1 MANTEQFSLVE
12 NLSGRINNLALQP
25 SAENSIFPIFEAVSN
40 SLNAI
45 EEQFGFDNLNKGQI
59 EIEVFR
65 NEDDKPISFKITD
78 NGIGLN
84 AANFKSFK
92 TYDSTYKIA
101 KGGKGVGRLTW
112 LKVFQTTTIES
123 VFEDD
128 GVKRRRSFS
137 FEVNDNNAFT
147 MTVEEVGSGINTGTS
162 IILDELKDGY
172 FQSFPDKQQTISNH
186 LIRHFLQILIAPNC
200 PDIILLDK
208 LDHSNLKDILQG
220 HILENQLSSSEID
233 GLGELKFNHLF
244 IRRAATTGEVKQN
257 LFFIG
262 HERTVLNHDLS
273 TQLGLPASLSYED
286 DLAKYVGIVSGSV
299 LDANVSQERNRFLL
313 NNNVWDVIQSASISA
328 AKDFLSEYISQ
339 AKQQKFEAL
348 KSVIARKPSFKLI
361 VNNAEEYVN
370 DLPLNVTKPE
380 EIFKVLSV
388 ELAREELRLDSK
400 TQKITEADASE
411 FEDEQFYRD
420 VAEASEKTRHAAN
433 FGLEEYLLHRKKI
446 IDLLDRCL
454 EIDLETSAF
463 QYENEVHKLICP
475 MRVTSEKVS
484 FGEHNL
490 WLIDE
495 GLTFSEFWASDQEL
509 RQFTDSKSRQRPDIV
524 FFDKS
529 HLLGEATGKPAVIVE
544 FKRPSR
550 NDYSASSNPLRQ
562 IYSYVEKLRGRQCR
576 NLRGQHIGSIDKD
589 TYFFCYLIA
598 DITPTLQTE
607 LEQNPNLI
615 TLPHE
620 YGYLIPHDRKRVS
633 IIVTQYESLVSDA
646 RRRMD
651 AFLNRIRIN

>member
-1 MANTEQFSLVE
+1 MTNTEQFSLVE
-12 NLSGRINNLALQP
+12 NLRGRINNLALQP

-45 EEQFGFDNLNKGQI
+45 EEKFGVDNLNQGQI
-59 EIEVFR
+59 EIEVYR
-65 NEDDKPISFKITD
+65 NEDDKPVSFKITD

-84 AANFKSFK
+84 AANFESFK
-92 TYDSTYKIA
+92 TYDSTYKIT

-112 LKVFQTTTIES
+112 LKVFKTTVIDS

-128 GVKRRRSFS
+128 GKIHKRSFS

-147 MTVEEVGSGINTGTS
+147 MTIDEMDSAIHTGTS
-162 IILDELKDGY
+162 IFLNILKDGY
-172 FQSFPDKQQTISNH
+172 FTSFPDKQQTISNY
-186 LIRHFLQILIAPNC
+186 LIRHFLRILIASNC

-208 LDHSNLKDILQG
+208 LDRSILKDILQG
-220 HILENQLSSSEID
+220 HILESHKTSTEIE
-233 GLGELKFNHLF
+233 GMGELKFNHLL
-244 IRRAATTGEVKQN
+244 IQKAATTAEVKQN

-273 TQLGLPASLSYED
+273 TQLGLPASLSCGD
-286 DLAKYVGIVSGSV
+286 DEAKYVGIVSGSM
-299 LDANVSQERNRFLL
+299 LDESVSQERNRFLL
-313 NNNVWDVIQSASISA
+313 NKDVWDVIQRASINA
-328 AKDFLSEYISQ
+328 TKDFLSEYISQ

-361 VNNAEEYVN
+361 VNNAEEYADN
-370 DLPLNVTKPE
+370 LPLNVTKQE
-380 EIFKVLSV
+380 EIHKVLAV
-388 ELAREELRLDSK
+388 ELAREQSKLDAV
-400 TQKITEADASE
+400 TQKITDADVGE

-420 VAEASEKTRHAAN
+420 VAEASEKTRQAAN

-446 IDLLDRCL
+446 IDLLDKCL

-495 GLTFSEFWASDQEL
+495 GLTFSDFWASDQEL
-509 RQFTDSKSRQRPDIV
+509 RQFTDSESRQRPDIV

-529 HLLGEATGKPAVIVE
+529 HLLEEATGKPAVIVE

-562 IYSYVEKLRGRQCR
+562 IYSYVEKLRGRRCR
-576 NLRGQHIGSIDKD
+576 NLRGKHIGSIDNN

-607 LEQNPNLI
+607 LEVYPNLI
-615 TLPHE
+615 KLPHE
-620 YGYLIPHDRKRVS
+620 YGYLIPHDGKRIS
-633 IIVTQYESLVSDA
+633 IIVTQYESLVNDA

-651 AFLNRIRIN
+651 SFFSRIRVE

>member
-1 MANTEQFSLVE
+1 MTNTEQFSLVE
-12 NLSGRINNLALQP
+12 NLRGRINNLALQP

-45 EEQFGFDNLNKGQI
+45 EEKFGVDNLNQGQI
-59 EIEVFR
+59 EIEVYR
-65 NEDDKPISFKITD
+65 NEDDKPVSFKITD

-84 AANFKSFK
+84 AANFESFK
-92 TYDSTYKIA
+92 TYDSTYKIT

-112 LKVFQTTTIES
+112 LKVFKTTVIDS

-128 GVKRRRSFS
+128 GKIHKRSFS

-147 MTVEEVGSGINTGTS
+147 MTIDEMDSAIHTGTS
-162 IILDELKDGY
+162 IFLNILKDGY
-172 FQSFPDKQQTISNH
+172 FTSFPDKQQTISNY
-186 LIRHFLQILIAPNC
+186 LIRHFLRILIASNC

-208 LDHSNLKDILQG
+208 LDRSNLKDILQG
-220 HILENQLSSSEID
+220 HILESHKTSTEIE
-233 GLGELKFNHLF
+233 GMGELKFNHLL
-244 IRRAATTGEVKQN
+244 IQKAATTAEVKQN

-273 TQLGLPASLSYED
+273 TQLGLPASLSCGD
-286 DLAKYVGIVSGSV
+286 DEAKYVGIVSGSM
-299 LDANVSQERNRFLL
+299 LDESVSQERNRFLL
-313 NNNVWDVIQSASISA
+313 NKDVWDVIQRASINA
-328 AKDFLSEYISQ
+328 TKDFLSEYISQ

-361 VNNAEEYVN
+361 VNNAEEYADN
-370 DLPLNVTKPE
+370 LPLNVTKQE
-380 EIFKVLSV
+380 EIHKVLAV
-388 ELAREELRLDSK
+388 ELAREQSKLDAV
-400 TQKITEADASE
+400 TQKITDADVGE

-420 VAEASEKTRHAAN
+420 VAEASEKTRQAAN

-446 IDLLDRCL
+446 IDLLDKCL

-495 GLTFSEFWASDQEL
+495 GLTFSDFWASDQEL
-509 RQFTDSKSRQRPDIV
+509 RQFTDSESRQRPDIV

-529 HLLGEATGKPAVIVE
+529 HLLEEATGKPAVIVE

-550 NDYSASSNPLRQ
+550 NDYSASSNPLLQ
-562 IYSYVEKLRGRQCR
+562 IYEYVDRLRGRECL
-576 NLRGQHIGSIDKD
+576 NLRGQHIASIDEN

-598 DITPTLQTE
+598 DITPTFMKLFDSY
-607 LEQNPNLI
+607 PNLI
-615 TLPHE
+615 QLPHG
-620 YGYLIPHDRKRVS
+620 YGYLIPNDRKRISVV
-633 IIVTQYESLVSDA
+633 VTQYASLVRDA
-646 RRRMD
+646 KGRMD
-651 AFLNRIRIN
+651 AFLRRIQVE